1 MKTTK
6 TTASFLRTPA
16 RWRVWL
22 ALLVLA
28 LMVGLAIKACVNRD
42 VPQPATTR
50 VARGNLESAVLATGV
65 LKPESLV
72 AIGAQATGRI
82 LSLKVRPGQK
92 VRKGEVIAL
101 IDATSQQNELQKAQA
116 TLRQNEAT
124 RAQNTAQ
131 LELARSDLAR
141 NQRLVANNAIARSEY
156 DKAVSALK
164 VQEAQLSYSEAVI
177 AASQVEVKIAETNL
191 AYTRITAPIDGT
203 VLATVVQEGQTV
215 NAAQSAPTIAIL
227 GALDTMTVEA
237 DISEADITKVHPGL
251 PVYFTVSGDSA
262 KRYQATL
269 ATINP
274 APETIV
280 NDKSFAASATASATT
295 SSAAAIY
302 YKGIF
307 QVPNSDGF
315 LKTYMTAEIHIVL
328 DEARDVL
335 IAPVSALRGA
345 ENNKATVRVLDPD
358 GRISDRLVV
367 TGITDKINT
376 EIRAGLKAG
385 ETILTDNQL
394 PEADP
399 ESNHAAMEF

>member
-1 MKTTK
+1 MTTK
-6 TTASFLRTPA
+6 TTSSKPLV
-16 RWRVWL
+16 RWRIWL
-22 ALLVLA
+22 ALLVL
-28 LMVGLAIKACVNRD
+28 LLVIGFAIKARLNSAE
-42 VPQPATTR
+42 PLPATTR
-50 VARGNLESAVLATGV
+50 IERGNVESAVLATGV
-65 LKPESLV
+65 LKPQSLV

-82 LSLKVRPGQK
+82 LALKVRPGQR
-92 VRKGEVIAL
+92 VSKGDVIAL

-141 NQRLVANNAIARSEY
+141 NQQMVAKKAIARSEY
-156 DKAVSALK
+156 DKAVSVVKQHQAL
-164 VQEAQLSYSEAVI
+164 LNHSEAGI
-177 AASQVEVKIAETNL
+177 IASQVEVKIAETNL

-237 DISEADITKVHPGL
+237 DISEADITKVHVGL
-251 PVYFTVSGDSA
+251 PLYFTVSGDSA
-262 KRYQATL
+262 KRYKAKL

-280 NDKSFAASATASATT
+280 NDRSFALSSAASVAAT
-295 SSAAAIY
+295 SAAAIY

-307 QVPNSDGF
+307 QVPNEDGF

-328 DEARDVL
+328 DEARNVL
-335 IAPVSALRGA
+335 IAPVSALRSA
-345 ENNKATVRVLDPD
+345 QDNTATVRLVGPD

-376 EIRAGLKAG
+376 EIRSGLKAG
-385 ETILTDNQL
+385 DTILTDNE
-394 PEADP
+394 PPKANPD
-399 ESNHAAMEF
+399 SNDAAMEF

>member
-1 MKTTK
+1 MKTTTSSSK
-6 TTASFLRTPA
+6 RAV
-16 RWRVWL
+16 RWRLWL

-28 LMVGLAIKACVNRD
+28 SGIGFVIITRLNSDAPL
-42 VPQPATTR
+42 PATTR
-50 VARGNLESAVLATGV
+50 IARGNLESAVLATGV
-65 LKPESLV
+65 LKPQSLV

-92 VRKGEVIAL
+92 VRKGDVIAL

-116 TLRQNEAT
+116 TLRQNAAT

-131 LELARSDLAR
+131 LELARSELAR
-141 NQRLVANNAIARSEY
+141 NQLMVANKAIARSEY
-156 DKAVSALK
+156 DKAISALK
-164 VQEAQLSYSEAVI
+164 VQEAQLSHSEAVI
-177 AASQVEVKIAETNL
+177 AAAQVEVKIAETNL

-203 VLATVVQEGQTV
+203 VLATLVQEGQTV

-237 DISEADITKVHPGL
+237 DISEADITRVQPGL
-251 PVYFTVSGDSA
+251 AVYFTVSGDSA
-262 KRYQATL
+262 KRYQAKL

-274 APETIV
+274 APDTIV
-280 NDKSFAASATASATT
+280 NDKSFAASSVAAAPATSAV
-295 SSAAAIY
+295 AIY

-307 QVPNSDGF
+307 QVPNKDGF

-335 IAPVSALRGA
+335 IAPVSALRRA
-345 ENNKATVRVLDPD
+345 EDNKAIVRVLGPD
-358 GRISDRLVV
+358 GRTSDRLVV
-367 TGITDKINT
+367 TGISDKINT
-376 EIRAGLKAG
+376 EIRSGLKAG

-394 PEADP
+394 PDP
-399 ESNHAAMEF
+399 DAVSSDAATEL

>member
-1 MKTTK
+1 MTK
-6 TTASFLRTPA
+6 SLRKPV
-16 RWRVWL
+16 RWRLWL
-22 ALLVLA
+22 ALLVLV
-28 LMVGLAIKACVNRD
+28 LMIGFAITARLN
-42 VPQPATTR
+42 PATPLPATTR
-50 VARGNLESAVLATGV
+50 IERGNLESAVLATGV
-65 LKPESLV
+65 LKPQSLV

-82 LSLKVRPGQK
+82 LALKVRPGQK
-92 VRKGEVIAL
+92 VSKGDVIAL

-141 NQRLVANNAIARSEY
+141 NQRMIANNAIARSEY
-156 DKAVSALK
+156 DKAVSAVK
-164 VQEAQLSYSEAVI
+164 ERQAQLNHSEAVI
-177 AASQVEVKIAETNL
+177 IASQVEVKIAETNL

-203 VLATVVQEGQTV
+203 VLATVVQEGRTV

-227 GALDTMTVEA
+227 GAVETMTVEA
-237 DISEADITKVHPGL
+237 DISEADITRVHAGL
-251 PVYFTVSGDSA
+251 PVYFTVSGDST
-262 KRYQATL
+262 KRYTAKL

-280 NDKSFAASATASATT
+280 NDKSFALSSQAAVATG
-295 SSAAAIY
+295 SAAAIY

-307 QVPNSDGF
+307 QVPNQDGF

-328 DEARDVL
+328 GEAHDVL
-335 IAPVSALRGA
+335 LAPVSALRPA
-345 ENNKATVRVLDPD
+345 QDNQATVRLVSPD

-367 TGITDKINT
+367 TGMTDKINT
-376 EIRAGLKAG
+376 EIRSGLNAG

-394 PEADP
+394 VDANPDP
-399 ESNHAAMEF
+399 NPAAMEF